1 MSSYDNRPSL
11 IYQQRSRLART
22 ILTTA
27 SGCCLSTHLS
37 YKRA

>member
-11 IYQQRSRLART
+11 IYQRRSRLART
-22 ILTTA
+22 ILLTA
-27 SGCCLSTHLS
+27 LGCWRSTHLS